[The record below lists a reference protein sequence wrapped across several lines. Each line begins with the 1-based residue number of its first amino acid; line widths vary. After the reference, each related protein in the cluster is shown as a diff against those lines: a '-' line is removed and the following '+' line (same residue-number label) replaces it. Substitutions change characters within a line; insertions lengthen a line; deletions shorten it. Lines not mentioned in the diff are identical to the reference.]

1 MTKDQKHHSNDKTYS
16 TGYKQPPKQFQFTKG
31 QSGNPRGRPKGSK
44 NLATL
49 LQTELAQTIIV
60 QEQGQNK
67 PIKKI
72 EAIVKQ
78 FVMKA
83 LKGDVRS
90 IEYLFKLII
99 NLNNDQEPANTPSFE
114 VDPEIMKNLF
124 DRLSNSKDALNDK

>member
-1 MTKDQKHHSNDKTYS
+1 MTKLILL
-16 TGYKQPPKQFQFTKG
+16 GIKQSQFTKG

-99 NLNNDQEPANTPSFE
+99 SLNNDQEPANTSSFE

-124 DRLSNSKDALNDK
+124 DRLSNSKDVLNDK